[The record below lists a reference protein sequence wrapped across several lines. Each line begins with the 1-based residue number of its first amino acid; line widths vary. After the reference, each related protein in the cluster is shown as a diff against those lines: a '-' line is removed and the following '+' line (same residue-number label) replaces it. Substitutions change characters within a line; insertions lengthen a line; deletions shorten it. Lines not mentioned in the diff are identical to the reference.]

1 MRFFLIFLIF
11 FVSSF
16 TFVSSQE
23 KNQLET
29 FISHK
34 VKKKETLYSISRL
47 YDLNID
53 QVIEYNPIILKRGL
67 RKRMI
72 LRIPVFKK
80 EELILREISDDKF
93 FTYEV
98 KPKDT
103 KWRIAYNNKITI
115 QELERINPFIKQ
127 GLKIDQKIKIP
138 KSDNINFSNFIDSN
152 FNYYTVKPGEGYYSI
167 EKKLGVSKKILDS
180 LNPNLLE
187 QGLLNGMVLKLP
199 LEFTGDLKIEND
211 LLVEK
216 TSLIDSIDG
225 NSEINISVL
234 LPFRASEIEYDSID
248 ETRKLLS
255 ERNLHTISSDFYSG
269 IILASKDLTKYGISS
284 KLSIYD
290 TENKKSKI
298 DKILREIN
306 PDSCQ
311 VIIGPLIPDNFN
323 YISSNERIYDL
334 PKIAPLSTR
343 DVTIRN
349 SVYQS
354 VTPKEILRN
363 KMINYLDNN
372 LNQNDNIV
380 IVADSIN
387 RDIEYR
393 LKDIFPSSIIL
404 RPEKNGY
411 LLPELVDSLL
421 VDSLPN
427 KIILESDNFS
437 LISGVSAQM
446 SAQISDLRK
455 VQLFTTYRGNVYENE
470 NLSRKHLGDLS
481 FTFTSG
487 HHPLNKFE
495 FNAFQERYIK
505 LFGKPP
511 NREAIRAYDLTL
523 DLVLRIIYQGKLN
536 NSYENI
542 GETEYQENRF
552 WYKKTQKKG
561 FVNTAF
567 YLLQHK
573 EYDIYEIKKWIKTHF
588 IQLRFCKFESGH

>member
-1 MRFFLIFLIF
+1 MRFFLIF
-11 FVSSF
+11 F
-16 TFVSSQE
+16 TFLIASLSFLSSQE
-23 KNQLET
+23 KNQPET

-47 YDLNID
+47 YDLNIE
-53 QVIEYNPIILKRGL
+53 QVMEYNPILSRRGL

-72 LRIPVFKK
+72 LKIPVFKK
-80 EELILREISDDKF
+80 KELVSEEIPDYNIIIYK
-93 FTYEV
+93 V

-103 KWRIAYNNKITI
+103 KWRIAYNNNITI
-115 QELERINPFIKQ
+115 QELEKMNPVLKK

-138 KSDNINFSNFIDSN
+138 KSDKMNLSNLIDSN
-152 FNYYTVKPGEGYYSI
+152 FNYYTVKQGEGYYRI
-167 EKKLGVSKKILDS
+167 QKKLGVSKKILDS
-180 LNPNLLE
+180 LNPILLE

-199 LEFTGDLKIEND
+199 LAYTGDLKIKND

-216 TSLIDSIDG
+216 TSLIDSING

-234 LPFRASEIEYDSID
+234 LPFRASEIEFDSID
-248 ETRKLLS
+248 ETRKILS

-269 IILASKDLTKYGISS
+269 IILASEDLSKYGISS

-298 DKILREIN
+298 DKILNEIN

-311 VIIGPLIPDNFN
+311 IIIGPLIPDNFN
-323 YISSNERIYDL
+323 YISSKERIFDL
-334 PKIAPLSTR
+334 PKVAPLSTR
-343 DVTIRN
+343 DVVIRN

-354 VTPKEILRN
+354 VTPKELLRN
-363 KMINYLDNN
+363 KMIDYLDKN
-372 LNQNDNIV
+372 LDQDDNIV

-387 RDIEYR
+387 RDIEYI

-437 LISGVSAQM
+437 LISSVSAQM

-470 NLSRKHLGDLS
+470 NLSRKHLGDLG

-487 HHPLNKFE
+487 HHPLSKFE
-495 FNAFQERYIK
+495 LNTFQERYIK
-505 LFGKPP
+505 FFGKPP

-523 DLVLRIIYQGKLN
+523 DLVLRIVYAGKLN
-536 NSYENI
+536 SSAENI
-542 GETEYQENRF
+542 EETEYQENRF
-552 WYKKTQKKG
+552 WYKKIEKNS

-567 YLLQHK
+567 YLLRHK
-573 EYDIYEIKKWIKTHF
+573 EYDIYEIKK
-588 IQLRFCKFESGH
+588 

>member
-1 MRFFLIFLIF
+1 MRFFLIF
-11 FVSSF
+11 F
-16 TFVSSQE
+16 TFLIASLSFLSSQE
-23 KNQLET
+23 KNQPET

-47 YDLNID
+47 YDLNIE
-53 QVIEYNPIILKRGL
+53 QVMEYNPILSRRGL

-72 LRIPVFKK
+72 LKIPVFKK
-80 EELILREISDDKF
+80 KELVSEEIPDHNIIIYK
-93 FTYEV
+93 V

-103 KWRIAYNNKITI
+103 KWRIAYNNNISI
-115 QELERINPFIKQ
+115 QELEKMNPVIKK
-127 GLKIDQKIKIP
+127 GLKINQKIKIP
-138 KSDNINFSNFIDSN
+138 KSDKMNVSNLIDSN
-152 FNYYTVKPGEGYYSI
+152 FNYYTVKQGEGYFRI
-167 EKKLGVSKKILDS
+167 QKKLGVSKKILDS
-180 LNPNLLE
+180 LNPILLE

-199 LEFTGDLKIEND
+199 LAYTGDLKIKND

-216 TSLIDSIDG
+216 TSLIDSING

-234 LPFRASEIEYDSID
+234 LPFRASEIEFDSID
-248 ETRKLLS
+248 ETRKILS

-269 IILASKDLTKYGISS
+269 IILASEDLSKYGISS

-298 DKILREIN
+298 DKILKEIN

-311 VIIGPLIPDNFN
+311 IIIGPLIPDNFN
-323 YISSNERIYDL
+323 YISSKEIIFDL
-334 PKIAPLSTR
+334 PKVAPLSTR
-343 DVTIRN
+343 DVVIRN

-354 VTPKEILRN
+354 VTPKELLRD
-363 KMINYLDNN
+363 KMIDYLDKH
-372 LNQNDNIV
+372 LDQDDNIV

-387 RDIEYR
+387 RDIEYI

-437 LISGVSAQM
+437 LISSVSAQM

-455 VQLFTTYRGNVYENE
+455 VQLFTTYRGNVYENK

-487 HHPLNKFE
+487 HHPSSKFE

-505 LFGKPP
+505 FFGKPP
-511 NREAIRAYDLTL
+511 NKEAIRAYDLTL
-523 DLVLRIIYQGKLN
+523 DLVLRIVYAGKLN
-536 NSYENI
+536 ISAENI
-542 GETEYQENRF
+542 EETEYQENRF
-552 WYKKTQKKG
+552 WYKKIEKNS

-567 YLLQHK
+567 YLLRHK
-573 EYDIYEIKKWIKTHF
+573 EYDIYEIKK
-588 IQLRFCKFESGH
+588 

>member
-1 MRFFLIFLIF
+1 MRFLLIFLIF
-11 FVSSF
+11 FVSSL
-16 TFVSSQE
+16 TCVSSQE

-53 QVIEYNPIILKRGL
+53 QVIEYNPILLKRGL

-115 QELERINPFIKQ
+115 QELERINPFLKQ

-211 LLVEK
+211 LLLEK

-505 LFGKPP
+505 FFGKPP

-536 NSYENI
+536 NSSENI

-573 EYDIYEIKKWIKTHF
+573 EYDIYEIKK
-588 IQLRFCKFESGH
+588 

>member
-1 MRFFLIFLIF
+1 MRFLLIFLIF

-16 TFVSSQE
+16 TCVSSQE

-53 QVIEYNPIILKRGL
+53 QVIEYNPILLKRGL

-115 QELERINPFIKQ
+115 QELERINPFLKQ

-505 LFGKPP
+505 FFGKPP

-536 NSYENI
+536 NSSENI

-573 EYDIYEIKKWIKTHF
+573 EYDIYEIKK
-588 IQLRFCKFESGH
+588 

>member
-16 TFVSSQE
+16 TCVSSQE

-255 ERNLHTISSDFYSG
+255 ERNLHTISSDFYTG

-387 RDIEYR
+387 REIEYR

-505 LFGKPP
+505 FFGKPP

-552 WYKKTQKKG
+552 WYKKTQKNG

-573 EYDIYEIKKWIKTHF
+573 EYDIYEIKK
-588 IQLRFCKFESGH
+588 

>member
-1 MRFFLIFLIF
+1 MRFFLIF
-11 FVSSF
+11 F
-16 TFVSSQE
+16 TFLTASLSFLSSQE
-23 KNQLET
+23 KNQPET

-47 YDLNID
+47 YDLNIE
-53 QVIEYNPIILKRGL
+53 QVMEYNPILSRRGL

-72 LRIPVFKK
+72 LKIPVFKK
-80 EELILREISDDKF
+80 KELVSEEIPDHKITIYK
-93 FTYEV
+93 V

-103 KWRIAYNNKITI
+103 KWRIAYNNNITI
-115 QELERINPFIKQ
+115 QELEKMNPVLKK
-127 GLKIDQKIKIP
+127 GLQIDQKIKIP
-138 KSDNINFSNFIDSN
+138 KSDKMNLSNLIDSN
-152 FNYYTVKPGEGYYSI
+152 FNYYTVKQGEGYYRI
-167 EKKLGVSKKILDS
+167 QKKLGVSKKILDS
-180 LNPNLLE
+180 LNPILLE

-199 LEFTGDLKIEND
+199 LAYTGDLKIKND

-216 TSLIDSIDG
+216 TSLIDSING

-234 LPFRASEIEYDSID
+234 LPFRASEIQFDSID
-248 ETRKLLS
+248 ETRKILS

-269 IILASKDLTKYGISS
+269 IILASEDLSKYGISS

-290 TENKKSKI
+290 TENRKSKI
-298 DKILREIN
+298 DKILNEIN

-311 VIIGPLIPDNFN
+311 IIIGPLIPDNFN
-323 YISSNERIYDL
+323 YISSKEKFFDL
-334 PKIAPLSTR
+334 PKVAPLSTK

-354 VTPKEILRN
+354 VTPKEVLRN
-363 KMINYLDNN
+363 KMIDYLDKN
-372 LNQNDNIV
+372 LDRDDNIV
-380 IVADSIN
+380 VVADSIN
-387 RDIEYR
+387 RDIEDI
-393 LKDIFPSSIIL
+393 LKDIFPLSIIL

-421 VDSLPN
+421 VDSIPN
-427 KIILESDNFS
+427 KVILESDNFS
-437 LISGVSAQM
+437 LISSVSAQM

-470 NLSRKHLGDLS
+470 NLSRKQLGDLA

-487 HHPLNKFE
+487 HHPLSKFK
-495 FNAFQERYIK
+495 FNSFQERYIK

-523 DLVLRIIYQGKLN
+523 DLILRTIYSGKLN
-536 NSYENI
+536 SSNEKI

-552 WYKKTQKKG
+552 LYKKLKKNS

-567 YLLQHK
+567 YLLRHQ
-573 EYDIYEIKKWIKTHF
+573 EYDIYEIKK
-588 IQLRFCKFESGH
+588 

>member
-16 TFVSSQE
+16 TCVSSQE

-93 FTYEV
+93 FIYEV

-138 KSDNINFSNFIDSN
+138 KYDNINFSNFIDSN

-505 LFGKPP
+505 FFGKPP

-573 EYDIYEIKKWIKTHF
+573 EYDIYEIKK
-588 IQLRFCKFESGH
+588 

>member
-1 MRFFLIFLIF
+1 MRFFLIF
-11 FVSSF
+11 F
-16 TFVSSQE
+16 TFLIASLSFLSSQE
-23 KNQLET
+23 KNQPET

-47 YDLNID
+47 YDLNIE
-53 QVIEYNPIILKRGL
+53 QVMEYNPILSRRGL

-72 LRIPVFKK
+72 LKIPVFKK
-80 EELILREISDDKF
+80 KELVSEEIPDYNIIIYK
-93 FTYEV
+93 V

-103 KWRIAYNNKITI
+103 KWRIAYNNNITI
-115 QELERINPFIKQ
+115 QELEKMNPVLKK

-138 KSDNINFSNFIDSN
+138 KSDKMNLSNLIDSN
-152 FNYYTVKPGEGYYSI
+152 FNYYTVKQGEGYYRI
-167 EKKLGVSKKILDS
+167 QKKLGVSKKILDS
-180 LNPNLLE
+180 LNPILLE

-199 LEFTGDLKIEND
+199 LAYTGDLKIKND

-216 TSLIDSIDG
+216 TSLIDSING

-234 LPFRASEIEYDSID
+234 LPFRASEIEFDSID
-248 ETRKLLS
+248 ETRKILS

-269 IILASKDLTKYGISS
+269 IILASEDLSKYGISS

-298 DKILREIN
+298 DKILNEIN

-311 VIIGPLIPDNFN
+311 IIIGPLIPDNFN
-323 YISSNERIYDL
+323 YISSKERIFDL
-334 PKIAPLSTR
+334 PKVAPLSTR
-343 DVTIRN
+343 DVVIRN

-354 VTPKEILRN
+354 VTPKELLRN
-363 KMINYLDNN
+363 KMIDYLDKN
-372 LNQNDNIV
+372 LDQDDNIV

-387 RDIEYR
+387 RDIEYI

-437 LISGVSAQM
+437 LISSVSAQM

-470 NLSRKHLGDLS
+470 NLSRKHLGDLD

-487 HHPLNKFE
+487 HHPLSKFE

-505 LFGKPP
+505 FFGKPP

-523 DLVLRIIYQGKLN
+523 DLVLRIVYAGKLN
-536 NSYENI
+536 SSAENI
-542 GETEYQENRF
+542 EETEYQENRF
-552 WYKKTQKKG
+552 WYKKIEKNG

-567 YLLQHK
+567 YLLRHK
-573 EYDIYEIKKWIKTHF
+573 EYDIYEIKK
-588 IQLRFCKFESGH
+588 

>member
-1 MRFFLIFLIF
+1 MRFFLIF
-11 FVSSF
+11 F
-16 TFVSSQE
+16 TFLTASLSFLSSQE
-23 KNQLET
+23 KNQPET

-47 YDLNID
+47 YDLNIE
-53 QVIEYNPIILKRGL
+53 QVMEYNPILSKRGL

-72 LRIPVFKK
+72 LKIPVFKK
-80 EELILREISDDKF
+80 KELVSEEIPDHNIIIYK
-93 FTYEV
+93 V

-103 KWRIAYNNKITI
+103 KWRIAYNNNITI
-115 QELERINPFIKQ
+115 QELEKMNPVLKK

-138 KSDNINFSNFIDSN
+138 KSDKMNLSNLIDSN
-152 FNYYTVKPGEGYYSI
+152 FNYYTVKQGEGYYRI
-167 EKKLGVSKKILDS
+167 QKKLGVSKKILDS
-180 LNPNLLE
+180 LNPILLE

-199 LEFTGDLKIEND
+199 LAYTGDLKIKND

-216 TSLIDSIDG
+216 TSLIDSING

-234 LPFRASEIEYDSID
+234 LPFRASEIEFDSID
-248 ETRKLLS
+248 ETRKILS

-269 IILASKDLTKYGISS
+269 IILASEDLSKYGISS

-298 DKILREIN
+298 DKILNEIN

-311 VIIGPLIPDNFN
+311 IIIGPLIPDNFN
-323 YISSNERIYDL
+323 YISSKERIFDL
-334 PKIAPLSTR
+334 PKVAPLSTR
-343 DVTIRN
+343 DVVIRN

-354 VTPKEILRN
+354 VTPKELLRN
-363 KMINYLDNN
+363 KMIDYLDKN
-372 LNQNDNIV
+372 LDQDDNIV

-387 RDIEYR
+387 RDIEYI

-437 LISGVSAQM
+437 LISSVSAQM

-470 NLSRKHLGDLS
+470 NLSRKHLGDLN

-487 HHPLNKFE
+487 HHPLSKFE

-505 LFGKPP
+505 FFGKPP

-523 DLVLRIIYQGKLN
+523 DLVLRIVYAGKLN
-536 NSYENI
+536 SSAENI
-542 GETEYQENRF
+542 EETEYQENRF
-552 WYKKTQKKG
+552 WYKKIEKNG

-567 YLLQHK
+567 YLLRHK
-573 EYDIYEIKKWIKTHF
+573 EYDIYEIKK
-588 IQLRFCKFESGH
+588 

>member
-1 MRFFLIFLIF
+1 MRFFLIF
-11 FVSSF
+11 F
-16 TFVSSQE
+16 TFLTASLSFLSSQE
-23 KNQLET
+23 KNQPET

-47 YDLNID
+47 YDLNIE
-53 QVIEYNPIILKRGL
+53 QVMEYNPILSRRGL

-72 LRIPVFKK
+72 LKIPVFKK
-80 EELILREISDDKF
+80 KELVSEEIPDYNIIIYK
-93 FTYEV
+93 V

-103 KWRIAYNNKITI
+103 KWRIAYNNNITI
-115 QELERINPFIKQ
+115 QELEKMNPVLKK

-138 KSDNINFSNFIDSN
+138 KSDKMNLSNLIDSN
-152 FNYYTVKPGEGYYSI
+152 FNYYTVKQGEGYYRI
-167 EKKLGVSKKILDS
+167 QKKLGVSKKILDS
-180 LNPNLLE
+180 LNPILLE

-199 LEFTGDLKIEND
+199 LAYTGDLKIKND

-216 TSLIDSIDG
+216 TSLIDSING

-234 LPFRASEIEYDSID
+234 LPFRASEIEFDSID
-248 ETRKLLS
+248 ETRKILS

-269 IILASKDLTKYGISS
+269 IILASEDLSKYGISS

-298 DKILREIN
+298 DKILNEIN

-311 VIIGPLIPDNFN
+311 IIIGPLIPDNFN
-323 YISSNERIYDL
+323 YISSKERIFDL
-334 PKIAPLSTR
+334 PKVAPLSTR
-343 DVTIRN
+343 DVVIRN

-354 VTPKEILRN
+354 VTPKELLRN
-363 KMINYLDNN
+363 KMIDYLDKN
-372 LNQNDNIV
+372 LDQDDNIV

-387 RDIEYR
+387 RDIEYI

-437 LISGVSAQM
+437 LISSVSAQM

-470 NLSRKHLGDLS
+470 NLSRKHLGDLG

-487 HHPLNKFE
+487 HHPLSKFE

-505 LFGKPP
+505 FFGKPP

-523 DLVLRIIYQGKLN
+523 DLVLRIVYAGKLN
-536 NSYENI
+536 SSAENI
-542 GETEYQENRF
+542 EETEYQENRF
-552 WYKKTQKKG
+552 WYKKIEKNG

-567 YLLQHK
+567 YLLRHK
-573 EYDIYEIKKWIKTHF
+573 EYDIYEIKK
-588 IQLRFCKFESGH
+588 

>member
-1 MRFFLIFLIF
+1 MRFFLIF
-11 FVSSF
+11 F
-16 TFVSSQE
+16 TFLTASLSFLSSQE
-23 KNQLET
+23 KNQPET

-47 YDLNID
+47 YDLNIE
-53 QVIEYNPIILKRGL
+53 QVMEYNPILSRRGL

-72 LRIPVFKK
+72 LKIPVFKK
-80 EELILREISDDKF
+80 KELVSEEIPDHNIIIYK
-93 FTYEV
+93 V

-103 KWRIAYNNKITI
+103 KWRIAYNNNITI
-115 QELERINPFIKQ
+115 QELEKMNPVLKK

-138 KSDNINFSNFIDSN
+138 KSDKMNLSNLIDSN
-152 FNYYTVKPGEGYYSI
+152 FNYYTVKQGEGYYRI
-167 EKKLGVSKKILDS
+167 QKKLGVSKKILDS
-180 LNPNLLE
+180 LNPILLE

-199 LEFTGDLKIEND
+199 LAYTGDLKIKND

-216 TSLIDSIDG
+216 TSLIDSING

-234 LPFRASEIEYDSID
+234 LPFRASEIEFDSID
-248 ETRKLLS
+248 ETRKILS

-269 IILASKDLTKYGISS
+269 IILASEDLSKYGISS

-298 DKILREIN
+298 DKILNEIN

-311 VIIGPLIPDNFN
+311 IIIGPLIPDNFN
-323 YISSNERIYDL
+323 YISSKERIFDL
-334 PKIAPLSTR
+334 PKVAPLSTR
-343 DVTIRN
+343 DVVIRN

-354 VTPKEILRN
+354 VTPKELLRN
-363 KMINYLDNN
+363 KMIDYLDKN
-372 LNQNDNIV
+372 LDQDDNIV

-387 RDIEYR
+387 RDIEYI

-437 LISGVSAQM
+437 LISSVSAQM

-470 NLSRKHLGDLS
+470 NLSRKHLGDLG

-487 HHPLNKFE
+487 HHPLSKFE
-495 FNAFQERYIK
+495 FNTFQERYIK
-505 LFGKPP
+505 FFGKPP

-523 DLVLRIIYQGKLN
+523 DLVLRIVYAGKLN
-536 NSYENI
+536 SSAENI
-542 GETEYQENRF
+542 EETEYQENRF
-552 WYKKTQKKG
+552 WYKKIEKNG

-567 YLLQHK
+567 YLLRHK
-573 EYDIYEIKKWIKTHF
+573 EYDIYEIKK
-588 IQLRFCKFESGH
+588 

>member
-1 MRFFLIFLIF
+1 MRFFLIF
-11 FVSSF
+11 F
-16 TFVSSQE
+16 TFLIASLSFLSSQE
-23 KNQLET
+23 KNQPET

-47 YDLNID
+47 YDLNIE
-53 QVIEYNPIILKRGL
+53 QVMEYNPILSRRGL

-72 LRIPVFKK
+72 LKIPVFKK
-80 EELILREISDDKF
+80 KELVSEEIPDHNIIIYK
-93 FTYEV
+93 V

-103 KWRIAYNNKITI
+103 KWRIAYNNNISI
-115 QELERINPFIKQ
+115 QELEKMNPVIKK
-127 GLKIDQKIKIP
+127 GLKINQKIKIP
-138 KSDNINFSNFIDSN
+138 KSDKMNLSNLIDSN
-152 FNYYTVKPGEGYYSI
+152 FNYYTVKQGEGYFRI
-167 EKKLGVSKKILDS
+167 QKKLGVSKKILDS
-180 LNPNLLE
+180 LNPILLE

-199 LEFTGDLKIEND
+199 LAYTGDLKIKND

-216 TSLIDSIDG
+216 TSLIDSING

-234 LPFRASEIEYDSID
+234 LPFRASEIEFDSID
-248 ETRKLLS
+248 ETRKILS

-269 IILASKDLTKYGISS
+269 IILASEDLSKYGISS

-298 DKILREIN
+298 DKILNEIN

-311 VIIGPLIPDNFN
+311 IIIGPLIPDNFN
-323 YISSNERIYDL
+323 HISSKEKFFDL
-334 PKIAPLSTR
+334 PKVAPLSTR
-343 DVTIRN
+343 DVVIRN

-354 VTPKEILRN
+354 VTPKELLRN
-363 KMINYLDNN
+363 KMIDYLDKN
-372 LNQNDNIV
+372 LDQDDNIV

-387 RDIEYR
+387 RDIEYI

-437 LISGVSAQM
+437 LISSVSAQM

-470 NLSRKHLGDLS
+470 NLSRKHLGDLG

-487 HHPLNKFE
+487 HHPLSKFE
-495 FNAFQERYIK
+495 FNTFQERYIK
-505 LFGKPP
+505 FFGKPP

-523 DLVLRIIYQGKLN
+523 DLVLRIVYAGKLN
-536 NSYENI
+536 SSTENI
-542 GETEYQENRF
+542 EETEYQENRF
-552 WYKKTQKKG
+552 WYKKIEKNG

-567 YLLQHK
+567 YLLRHK
-573 EYDIYEIKKWIKTHF
+573 QYDIYEIKK
-588 IQLRFCKFESGH
+588 

>member
-16 TFVSSQE
+16 TCVSSQE

-138 KSDNINFSNFIDSN
+138 KSYNINFSNFIDSN

-255 ERNLHTISSDFYSG
+255 ERNLHTISSDFYTG

-387 RDIEYR
+387 REIEYR

-505 LFGKPP
+505 FFGKPP

-552 WYKKTQKKG
+552 WYKKTQKNG

-573 EYDIYEIKKWIKTHF
+573 EYDIYEIKK
-588 IQLRFCKFESGH
+588 

>member
-1 MRFFLIFLIF
+1 M
-11 FVSSF
+11 
-16 TFVSSQE
+16 
-23 KNQLET
+23 
-29 FISHK
+29 
-34 VKKKETLYSISRL
+34 
-47 YDLNID
+47 
-53 QVIEYNPIILKRGL
+53 EYI
-67 RKRMI
+67 
-72 LRIPVFKK
+72 
-80 EELILREISDDKF
+80 
-93 FTYEV
+93 
-98 KPKDT
+98 
-103 KWRIAYNNKITI
+103 
-115 QELERINPFIKQ
+115 
-127 GLKIDQKIKIP
+127 
-138 KSDNINFSNFIDSN
+138 
-152 FNYYTVKPGEGYYSI
+152 
-167 EKKLGVSKKILDS
+167 
-180 LNPNLLE
+180 
-187 QGLLNGMVLKLP
+187 KLP

-211 LLVEK
+211 LLLEK

-255 ERNLHTISSDFYSG
+255 ERNLHTISSDFYTG

-387 RDIEYR
+387 REIEYR

-455 VQLFTTYRGNVYENE
+455 VQLFTTYRNVYENE
-470 NLSRKHLGDLS
+470 NLSRKHLR
-481 FTFTSG
+481 
-487 HHPLNKFE
+487 P
-495 FNAFQERYIK
+495 
-505 LFGKPP
+505 
-511 NREAIRAYDLTL
+511 
-523 DLVLRIIYQGKLN
+523 
-536 NSYENI
+536 
-542 GETEYQENRF
+542 
-552 WYKKTQKKG
+552 
-561 FVNTAF
+561 
-567 YLLQHK
+567 
-573 EYDIYEIKKWIKTHF
+573 
-588 IQLRFCKFESGH
+588 

>member
-16 TFVSSQE
+16 TCVSSQE

-269 IILASKDLTKYGISS
+269 IILASEDLSKYGISS

-505 LFGKPP
+505 FFGKPP
-511 NREAIRAYDLTL
+511 NREAIRDRKS
-523 DLVLRIIYQGKLN
+523 V
-536 NSYENI
+536 
-542 GETEYQENRF
+542 
-552 WYKKTQKKG
+552 
-561 FVNTAF
+561 V
-567 YLLQHK
+567 
-573 EYDIYEIKKWIKTHF
+573 
-588 IQLRFCKFESGH
+588 

>member
-1 MRFFLIFLIF
+1 MRFFLIF
-11 FVSSF
+11 F
-16 TFVSSQE
+16 TFLTASLSFLSSQE
-23 KNQLET
+23 KNQPET

-47 YDLNID
+47 YDLNIE
-53 QVIEYNPIILKRGL
+53 QVMEYNPILSRRGL

-72 LRIPVFKK
+72 LKIPVFKK
-80 EELILREISDDKF
+80 KELVSEEIPDYNIIIYK
-93 FTYEV
+93 V

-103 KWRIAYNNKITI
+103 KWRIAYNNNITI
-115 QELERINPFIKQ
+115 QELEKMNPVLKK

-138 KSDNINFSNFIDSN
+138 KSDKMNLSNLIDSN
-152 FNYYTVKPGEGYYSI
+152 FNYYTVKQGEGYYRI
-167 EKKLGVSKKILDS
+167 QKKLGVSKKILDS
-180 LNPNLLE
+180 LNPILLE

-199 LEFTGDLKIEND
+199 LAYTGDLKIKND

-216 TSLIDSIDG
+216 TSLIDSING

-234 LPFRASEIEYDSID
+234 LPFRASEIEFDSID
-248 ETRKLLS
+248 ETRKILS

-269 IILASKDLTKYGISS
+269 IILASEDLSKYGISS

-298 DKILREIN
+298 DKILNEIN

-311 VIIGPLIPDNFN
+311 IIIGPLIPDNFN
-323 YISSNERIYDL
+323 YISSNERIFDL
-334 PKIAPLSTR
+334 PKVAPLSTR
-343 DVTIRN
+343 DVEIRN

-354 VTPKEILRN
+354 VTPKELLRK
-363 KMINYLDNN
+363 KMIDYLDKN
-372 LNQNDNIV
+372 LDQDDNIV

-387 RDIEYR
+387 RDIEYI

-437 LISGVSAQM
+437 LISSVSAQM

-470 NLSRKHLGDLS
+470 NLSRKHLGDLG

-487 HHPLNKFE
+487 HHPLSKFE

-505 LFGKPP
+505 FFGKPP

-523 DLVLRIIYQGKLN
+523 DLVLRIVYAGKLN
-536 NSYENI
+536 SSAENI
-542 GETEYQENRF
+542 EETEYQENRF
-552 WYKKTQKKG
+552 WYKKIEKNG

-567 YLLQHK
+567 YLLRHK
-573 EYDIYEIKKWIKTHF
+573 EYDIYEIKK
-588 IQLRFCKFESGH
+588 

>member
-1 MRFFLIFLIF
+1 MRFLLIFLIF

-16 TFVSSQE
+16 TCVSSQE

-167 EKKLGVSKKILDS
+167 EKKLGVNKKILDS

-298 DKILREIN
+298 DKILKEIN

-505 LFGKPP
+505 FFGKPP

-536 NSYENI
+536 NSSENI

-552 WYKKTQKKG
+552 WYKKTQKNG

-573 EYDIYEIKKWIKTHF
+573 EYDIYEIKK
-588 IQLRFCKFESGH
+588 

>member
-1 MRFFLIFLIF
+1 MRFFLFFFTFLIA
-11 FVSSF
+11 SLSF
-16 TFVSSQE
+16 LSSQE
-23 KNQLET
+23 KNQPET

-47 YDLNID
+47 YDLNIE
-53 QVIEYNPIILKRGL
+53 QVMEYNPILSRRGL

-72 LRIPVFKK
+72 LKIPVFKK
-80 EELILREISDDKF
+80 KELVSEEITDHKII
-93 FTYEV
+93 TYKV

-103 KWRIAYNNKITI
+103 KWRIAYNNNITI
-115 QELERINPFIKQ
+115 QELEKMNPVLKK

-138 KSDNINFSNFIDSN
+138 KSDKTNLSNLIDSN
-152 FNYYTVKPGEGYYSI
+152 FNYYTVKQGEGYYRI
-167 EKKLGVSKKILDS
+167 QKKLGVSKKILDS
-180 LNPNLLE
+180 LNPILLE

-199 LEFTGDLKIEND
+199 LAYTGDLKIKND

-216 TSLIDSIDG
+216 TSLIDSING

-234 LPFRASEIEYDSID
+234 LPFRASEIEFDSID
-248 ETRKLLS
+248 ETRKILS

-269 IILASKDLTKYGISS
+269 IILASEDLSKYGISS

-298 DKILREIN
+298 DKILNEIN

-311 VIIGPLIPDNFN
+311 IIIGPLIPDNFN
-323 YISSNERIYDL
+323 YISSKEKIFDL
-334 PKIAPLSTR
+334 PKVAPLSTR
-343 DVTIRN
+343 DVVIRN

-354 VTPKEILRN
+354 VTPKELLRN
-363 KMINYLDNN
+363 KMIDYLDKN
-372 LNQNDNIV
+372 LDQDDNIV

-387 RDIEYR
+387 RDIEYI

-437 LISGVSAQM
+437 LISSVSAQM

-470 NLSRKHLGDLS
+470 NLSRKHLGDLG

-487 HHPLNKFE
+487 HHPLSKFE
-495 FNAFQERYIK
+495 LNTFQERYIK
-505 LFGKPP
+505 FFGKPP

-523 DLVLRIIYQGKLN
+523 DLVLRIVYAGKLN
-536 NSYENI
+536 SSAENI
-542 GETEYQENRF
+542 EETEYQENRF
-552 WYKKTQKKG
+552 WYKKIEKNG

-567 YLLQHK
+567 YLLRHK
-573 EYDIYEIKKWIKTHF
+573 EYDIYEIKK
-588 IQLRFCKFESGH
+588 

>member
-16 TFVSSQE
+16 TCVSSQE

-255 ERNLHTISSDFYSG
+255 ERNLHTISSDFYTG

-387 RDIEYR
+387 REIEYR

-505 LFGKPP
+505 FFGKPP

-552 WYKKTQKKG
+552 WYKKTQKNG

>member
-1 MRFFLIFLIF
+1 MRFFLIF
-11 FVSSF
+11 F
-16 TFVSSQE
+16 TFLTASLSFLSSQE
-23 KNQLET
+23 KNQPET

-47 YDLNID
+47 YDLNIE
-53 QVIEYNPIILKRGL
+53 QVMEYNPILSRRGL

-72 LRIPVFKK
+72 LKIPVFKK
-80 EELILREISDDKF
+80 KELVSEEIPDYNIIIYK
-93 FTYEV
+93 V

-103 KWRIAYNNKITI
+103 KWRIAYNNNITI
-115 QELERINPFIKQ
+115 QELEKMNPVLKK

-138 KSDNINFSNFIDSN
+138 KSDKTNLSNLIDSN
-152 FNYYTVKPGEGYYSI
+152 FNYYTVKQGEGYYRI
-167 EKKLGVSKKILDS
+167 QKKLGVSKKILDS
-180 LNPNLLE
+180 LNPILLE

-199 LEFTGDLKIEND
+199 LAYTGDLKIKND

-216 TSLIDSIDG
+216 TSLIDSING

-234 LPFRASEIEYDSID
+234 LPFRASEIEFDSID
-248 ETRKLLS
+248 ETRKILS

-269 IILASKDLTKYGISS
+269 IILASEDLSKYGISS

-290 TENKKSKI
+290 TENRKSKI
-298 DKILREIN
+298 DKILNEIN

-311 VIIGPLIPDNFN
+311 IIIGPLIPDNFN
-323 YISSNERIYDL
+323 YISSKERIFDL
-334 PKIAPLSTR
+334 PKVAPLSTR
-343 DVTIRN
+343 DVVIRN

-354 VTPKEILRN
+354 VTPKELLRN
-363 KMINYLDNN
+363 KMIDYLDKN
-372 LNQNDNIV
+372 LDQDDNIV

-387 RDIEYR
+387 RDIEYI

-437 LISGVSAQM
+437 LISSVSAQM

-455 VQLFTTYRGNVYENE
+455 VELFTTYRGNVYENE
-470 NLSRKHLGDLS
+470 NLSRKHLGDLG

-487 HHPLNKFE
+487 HHPLSKFE

-505 LFGKPP
+505 FFGKPP

-523 DLVLRIIYQGKLN
+523 DLVLRIVYAGKLN
-536 NSYENI
+536 SSTENI
-542 GETEYQENRF
+542 EETEYQENRF
-552 WYKKTQKKG
+552 WYKKIEKNG

-567 YLLQHK
+567 YLLRHK
-573 EYDIYEIKKWIKTHF
+573 EYDIYEIKK
-588 IQLRFCKFESGH
+588 

>member
-1 MRFFLIFLIF
+1 
-11 FVSSF
+11 
-16 TFVSSQE
+16 VSSQE

-255 ERNLHTISSDFYSG
+255 ERNLHTISSDFYTG

-387 RDIEYR
+387 REIEYR

-505 LFGKPP
+505 FFGKPP

-552 WYKKTQKKG
+552 WYKKTQKNG

-573 EYDIYEIKKWIKTHF
+573 EYDIYEIKK
-588 IQLRFCKFESGH
+588 

>member
-16 TFVSSQE
+16 TCVSSQE

-93 FTYEV
+93 FIYEV

-505 LFGKPP
+505 FFGKPP

-536 NSYENI
+536 NSSENI

-573 EYDIYEIKKWIKTHF
+573 EYDIYEIKK
-588 IQLRFCKFESGH
+588 

>member
-1 MRFFLIFLIF
+1 MRFFLIF
-11 FVSSF
+11 F
-16 TFVSSQE
+16 TFLIASLSFLSSQE
-23 KNQLET
+23 KNQPET

-47 YDLNID
+47 YDLNIE
-53 QVIEYNPIILKRGL
+53 QVMEYNPILSRRGL

-72 LRIPVFKK
+72 LKIPVFKK
-80 EELILREISDDKF
+80 KELVSEEIPDYNIIIYK
-93 FTYEV
+93 V

-103 KWRIAYNNKITI
+103 KWRIAYNNNITI
-115 QELERINPFIKQ
+115 QELEKMNPVLKK

-138 KSDNINFSNFIDSN
+138 KSDKMNLSNLIDSN
-152 FNYYTVKPGEGYYSI
+152 FNYYTVKQGEGYYRI
-167 EKKLGVSKKILDS
+167 QKKLGVSKKILDS
-180 LNPNLLE
+180 LNPILLE

-199 LEFTGDLKIEND
+199 LAYTGDLKIKND

-216 TSLIDSIDG
+216 TSLIDSING

-234 LPFRASEIEYDSID
+234 LPFRASEIQFDSID
-248 ETRKLLS
+248 ETRKILS

-269 IILASKDLTKYGISS
+269 IILASEDLSKYGISS

-298 DKILREIN
+298 DKILNEIN

-311 VIIGPLIPDNFN
+311 IIIGPLIPDNFN
-323 YISSNERIYDL
+323 YISSKERIFDL
-334 PKIAPLSTR
+334 PKVAPLSTR
-343 DVTIRN
+343 DVVIRN

-354 VTPKEILRN
+354 VTPKGLLRN
-363 KMINYLDNN
+363 KMIDYLDKN
-372 LNQNDNIV
+372 LDQDDNIV

-387 RDIEYR
+387 RDIEYI

-437 LISGVSAQM
+437 LISSVSAQM

-470 NLSRKHLGDLS
+470 NLSRKHLGDLN

-487 HHPLNKFE
+487 HHPLSKFE

-505 LFGKPP
+505 FFGKPP

-523 DLVLRIIYQGKLN
+523 DLVLRIVYAGKLN
-536 NSYENI
+536 SSAENI
-542 GETEYQENRF
+542 EETEYQENRF
-552 WYKKTQKKG
+552 WYKKIEKNG

-567 YLLQHK
+567 YLLRHK
-573 EYDIYEIKKWIKTHF
+573 EYDIYEIKK
-588 IQLRFCKFESGH
+588 

>member
-1 MRFFLIFLIF
+1 
-11 FVSSF
+11 
-16 TFVSSQE
+16 
-23 KNQLET
+23 
-29 FISHK
+29 
-34 VKKKETLYSISRL
+34 
-47 YDLNID
+47 
-53 QVIEYNPIILKRGL
+53 
-67 RKRMI
+67 
-72 LRIPVFKK
+72 
-80 EELILREISDDKF
+80 
-93 FTYEV
+93 
-98 KPKDT
+98 
-103 KWRIAYNNKITI
+103 
-115 QELERINPFIKQ
+115 
-127 GLKIDQKIKIP
+127 
-138 KSDNINFSNFIDSN
+138 
-152 FNYYTVKPGEGYYSI
+152 
-167 EKKLGVSKKILDS
+167 
-180 LNPNLLE
+180 
-187 QGLLNGMVLKLP
+187 
-199 LEFTGDLKIEND
+199 
-211 LLVEK
+211 
-216 TSLIDSIDG
+216 
-225 NSEINISVL
+225 
-234 LPFRASEIEYDSID
+234 
-248 ETRKLLS
+248 
-255 ERNLHTISSDFYSG
+255 
-269 IILASKDLTKYGISS
+269 
-284 KLSIYD
+284 
-290 TENKKSKI
+290 
-298 DKILREIN
+298 
-306 PDSCQ
+306 
-311 VIIGPLIPDNFN
+311 
-323 YISSNERIYDL
+323 
-334 PKIAPLSTR
+334 
-343 DVTIRN
+343 
-349 SVYQS
+349 
-354 VTPKEILRN
+354 
-363 KMINYLDNN
+363 MINYLDNN

-505 LFGKPP
+505 FFGKPP

-523 DLVLRIIYQGKLN
+523 DLVLRIIYKGKLN
-536 NSYENI
+536 NSSENI

-573 EYDIYEIKKWIKTHF
+573 EYDIYEIKK
-588 IQLRFCKFESGH
+588 

>member
-16 TFVSSQE
+16 TCVSSQE

-93 FTYEV
+93 FIYEV

-505 LFGKPP
+505 FFGKPP

-573 EYDIYEIKKWIKTHF
+573 EYDIYEIKK
-588 IQLRFCKFESGH
+588 

>member
-1 MRFFLIFLIF
+1 MRFFLIF
-11 FVSSF
+11 F
-16 TFVSSQE
+16 TFLIASLSFLSSQE
-23 KNQLET
+23 KNQPET

-47 YDLNID
+47 YELNIE
-53 QVIEYNPIILKRGL
+53 QVIEYNPILSRRGL

-72 LRIPVFKK
+72 LKIPVFKK
-80 EELILREISDDKF
+80 KELVSEEIPDHNIIIYK
-93 FTYEV
+93 V

-103 KWRIAYNNKITI
+103 KWRIAYNNNITI
-115 QELERINPFIKQ
+115 QELEKMNPVLKK

-138 KSDNINFSNFIDSN
+138 KSDKMNLSNLIDSN
-152 FNYYTVKPGEGYYSI
+152 FNYYTVKQGEGYYRI
-167 EKKLGVSKKILDS
+167 QKKLGVSKKILDS
-180 LNPNLLE
+180 LNPILLE
-187 QGLLNGMVLKLP
+187 EGLLNGMVLKLP
-199 LEFTGDLKIEND
+199 LAYTGDLKIKND

-216 TSLIDSIDG
+216 TSLIDSING

-234 LPFRASEIEYDSID
+234 LPFRASEIEFDSID
-248 ETRKLLS
+248 ETRKILS

-269 IILASKDLTKYGISS
+269 IILASEDLSKYGISS

-298 DKILREIN
+298 DKILNEIN

-311 VIIGPLIPDNFN
+311 IIIGPLIPDNFN
-323 YISSNERIYDL
+323 YISSNERIFDL
-334 PKIAPLSTR
+334 PKVAPLSTR
-343 DVTIRN
+343 DVVIRN

-354 VTPKEILRN
+354 VTPKELLRN
-363 KMINYLDNN
+363 KMIDYLDKN
-372 LNQNDNIV
+372 LDQNDNIV

-387 RDIEYR
+387 RDIEYI

-437 LISGVSAQM
+437 LISSVSAQM

-470 NLSRKHLGDLS
+470 NLSRKHLGDLG

-487 HHPLNKFE
+487 HHPLSKFE

-505 LFGKPP
+505 FFGKPP

-523 DLVLRIIYQGKLN
+523 DLVLRIVYAGKLN
-536 NSYENI
+536 SSAENI
-542 GETEYQENRF
+542 EETEYQENRF
-552 WYKKTQKKG
+552 WYKKIEKNG

-567 YLLQHK
+567 YLLRHK
-573 EYDIYEIKKWIKTHF
+573 EYDIYEIKK
-588 IQLRFCKFESGH
+588 

>member
-16 TFVSSQE
+16 TCVSSQE

-323 YISSNERIYDL
+323 FISSNERIYDL

-505 LFGKPP
+505 FFGKPP

-573 EYDIYEIKKWIKTHF
+573 EYDIYEIKK
-588 IQLRFCKFESGH
+588 

>member
-1 MRFFLIFLIF
+1 MRFFLIF
-11 FVSSF
+11 F
-16 TFVSSQE
+16 TFLIASLSFLSSQE
-23 KNQLET
+23 KNQPET

-47 YDLNID
+47 YDLNIE
-53 QVIEYNPIILKRGL
+53 QVMEYNPILSRRGL

-72 LRIPVFKK
+72 LKIPVFKK
-80 EELILREISDDKF
+80 KELVSEEIPDYNIIIYK
-93 FTYEV
+93 V

-103 KWRIAYNNKITI
+103 KWRIAYNNNITI
-115 QELERINPFIKQ
+115 QELEKMNPVLKK

-138 KSDNINFSNFIDSN
+138 KSDKMNLSNLIDSN
-152 FNYYTVKPGEGYYSI
+152 FNYYTVKQGEGYYRI
-167 EKKLGVSKKILDS
+167 QKKLGVSKKILDS
-180 LNPNLLE
+180 LNPILLE
-187 QGLLNGMVLKLP
+187 EGLLNGMVLKLP
-199 LEFTGDLKIEND
+199 LAYTGDLKIKND

-216 TSLIDSIDG
+216 TSLIDSING

-234 LPFRASEIEYDSID
+234 LPFRASEIEFDSID
-248 ETRKLLS
+248 ETRKILS

-269 IILASKDLTKYGISS
+269 IILASEDLSKYGISS

-298 DKILREIN
+298 DKILNEIN

-311 VIIGPLIPDNFN
+311 IIIGPLIPDNFN
-323 YISSNERIYDL
+323 YISSKERIFDL
-334 PKIAPLSTR
+334 PKVAPLSTR
-343 DVTIRN
+343 DVVIRN

-354 VTPKEILRN
+354 VTPKGLLRN
-363 KMINYLDNN
+363 KMIDYLDKN
-372 LNQNDNIV
+372 LDQDDNIV

-387 RDIEYR
+387 RDIEYI

-437 LISGVSAQM
+437 LISSVSAQM

-470 NLSRKHLGDLS
+470 NLSRKHLGDLN

-487 HHPLNKFE
+487 HHPLSKFE

-505 LFGKPP
+505 FFGKPP

-523 DLVLRIIYQGKLN
+523 DLVLRIVYAGKLN
-536 NSYENI
+536 SSAENI
-542 GETEYQENRF
+542 EETEYQENRF
-552 WYKKTQKKG
+552 WYKKIEKNG

-567 YLLQHK
+567 YLLRHK
-573 EYDIYEIKKWIKTHF
+573 EYDIYEIKK
-588 IQLRFCKFESGH
+588 

>member
-16 TFVSSQE
+16 TCVSSQE

-80 EELILREISDDKF
+80 GELILREISDDKF

-138 KSDNINFSNFIDSN
+138 KYDNINFSNFIDSN

-199 LEFTGDLKIEND
+199 LGFTGDFKIEND

-505 LFGKPP
+505 FFGKPP

-573 EYDIYEIKKWIKTHF
+573 EYDIYEIKK
-588 IQLRFCKFESGH
+588 